1 VKKTKSERAS
11 EVGKLLARGAS
22 LGTIADRWSAGKPSA
37 WEMQYRPTS
46 ACSAYERAMQDA
58 VERGIERER
67 RQVEAEMVQR
77 LHDLAN
83 GPLAQSPNI
92 NQQQMYVPREMTID
106 IETIDPKWQPVR
118 PGRYWIDGVMHD
130 VRPDTRPGEFMQT
143 PAPTPK
149 PAPAPAATPKPSRF
163 EQRSGNPD
171 PQTGAY
177 YVSRWADVPLDSLC
191 RSDVG
196 LWMVRRWQGF
206 DVVKGWSQRSPGG
219 FVHTNLADPKYAN
232 SVFRSAELEDEI
244 AERSPGNRAG
254 ADLPVLV
261 VARGL
266 TPEQMTPDRFT
277 ALERNLPDRLRVA
290 PRIGDLHAWDDLQP
304 GCLYIDREADKTPHG
319 IVLAATRAGFGAT
332 SGEPVADRWQWQ
344 WTLGLTTALCKTA
357 YSWRRR
363 TDGSAATTAKLAEV
377 IAVDVREGEHCIE
390 TIKRWMVETSTQLPG
405 VTIVTTPS
413 PRKSCN
419 GCEGTGQTYGSGGGP
434 ACPDCNGTGRAD

>member
-1 VKKTKSERAS
+1 
-11 EVGKLLARGAS
+11 
-22 LGTIADRWSAGKPSA
+22 
-37 WEMQYRPTS
+37 MQYQYRPTIN
-46 ACSAYERAMQDA
+46 SAYERAMQDA

-67 RQVEAEMVQR
+67 RQMVQR
-77 LHDLAN
+77 LRDLVN

-92 NQQQMYVPREMTID
+92 NQQQWYVPREMTID
-106 IETIDPKWQPVR
+106 IETVDPKWKLSAQE
-118 PGRYWIDGVMHD
+118 M
-130 VRPDTRPGEFMQT
+130 FMQT

-149 PAPAPAATPKPSRF
+149 PAPSPAAKPKPS
-163 EQRSGNPD
+163 SIAPTASNPD

-206 DVVKGWSQRSPGG
+206 DVVKGYSQRSPGG

-232 SVFRSAELEDEI
+232 SVFRSAELEDEL
-244 AERSPGNRAG
+244 AGRSPGNRIG

-261 VARGL
+261 VAKL

-277 ALERNLPDRLRVA
+277 ALERGLPDRLRVK
-290 PRIGDLHAWDDLQP
+290 PRPGDLHAWDDLQP
-304 GCLYIDREADKTPHG
+304 GCLYIDRESDQSPHG
-319 IVLAATRAGFGAT
+319 IILAATR
-332 SGEPVADRWQWQ
+332 SGTGCDVGGPVVDRWQWQ
-344 WTLGLTTALCKTA
+344 WTSGSGLEAATH

-363 TDGSAATTAKLAEV
+363 DDRCMAVSAKLADV
-377 IAVDVREGEHCIE
+377 IAIDVREGDHCVE
-390 TIKRWMVETSTQLPG
+390 AIKRWMVETGTQLPG
-405 VTIVTTPS
+405 VTIVTVPS

>member
-1 VKKTKSERAS
+1 MKKTKSERAS
-11 EVGKLLARGAS
+11 EVGKLMARGAS
-22 LGTIADRWSAGKPSA
+22 LGPIADRWSAGKPSA
-37 WEMQYRPTS
+37 WEH
-46 ACSAYERAMQDA
+46 
-58 VERGIERER
+58 

-92 NQQQMYVPREMTID
+92 NQQQRYVPREIAID
-106 IETIDPKWQPVR
+106 LETIDPKWQPPRKFWV
-118 PGRYWIDGVMHD
+118 DGVMRD
-130 VRPDTRPGEFMQT
+130 VSGETMQT

-149 PAPAPAATPKPSRF
+149 PAPSPAATPKPS
-163 EQRSGNPD
+163 SLAPTASNPD

-232 SVFRSAELEDEI
+232 SVFRSAELEDEL
-244 AERSPGNRAG
+244 AGRSPGNRIG

-266 TPEQMTPDRFT
+266 TPEQMTPDRFA
-277 ALERNLPDRLRVA
+277 ALERGLPDRLRVK
-290 PRIGDLHAWDDLQP
+290 PRPGDLHAWDDLQP
-304 GCLYIDREADKTPHG
+304 GCLYVDRRNDNSPHG
-319 IVLAATRAGFGAT
+319 IVLAATRVGYGAT
-332 SGEPVADRWQWQ
+332 SGGPVADRWQWQ
-344 WTLGLTTALCKTA
+344 WTHGNGERLCKTT
-357 YSWRRR
+357 YSWRARH
-363 TDGSAATTAKLAEV
+363 DECGAVAAKLAEV
-377 IAVDVREGEHCIE
+377 IAVDVREGDHCVE
-390 TIKRWMVETSTQLPG
+390 TIKRWMISTSTQLPG

-419 GCEGTGQTYGSGGGP
+419 GCEGTGQTYGSGGGS

>member
-1 VKKTKSERAS
+1 MAKPKDERAS
-11 EVGKLLARGAS
+11 EIGKLMARGAT
-22 LGTIADRWSAGKPSA
+22 LGGIADRWAFTPPSS
-37 WEMQYRPTS
+37 WEMQYQYRPT
-46 ACSAYERAMQDA
+46 AGSAYERALQQSI
-58 VERGIERER
+58 ERGIEQER
-67 RQVEAEMVQR
+67 RQMVQR

-92 NQQQMYVPREMTID
+92 NQQQWYVPREMTID
-106 IETIDPKWQPVR
+106 IETVDPKWKLSAQE
-118 PGRYWIDGVMHD
+118 M
-130 VRPDTRPGEFMQT
+130 FMQT

-149 PAPAPAATPKPSRF
+149 PAPSPAAKPKPS
-163 EQRSGNPD
+163 SIAPTASNPD

-206 DVVKGWSQRSPGG
+206 DVVKGYSQRVPGE
-219 FVHTNLADPKYAN
+219 FVATGLVDPAKAN
-232 SVFRSAELEDEI
+232 SVFRSATQEDEY
-244 AERSPGNRAG
+244 ASKYPGQRHG

-266 TPEQMTPDRFT
+266 APKDMTPDRFT
-277 ALERNLPDRLRVA
+277 ALERGLPDRLRVA

-304 GCLYIDREADKTPHG
+304 GCLYIDRNPDGSPHG
-319 IVLAATRAGFGAT
+319 IILAATRAGFGAT
-332 SGEPVADRWQWQ
+332 SGDPVADRWQWQ
-344 WTLGLTTALCKTA
+344 WTQGSTEPLCKTT
-357 YSWRRR
+357 YSWRDRR
-363 TDGSAATTAKLAEV
+363 DGTRAAYAKLAEV
-377 IAVDVREGEHCIE
+377 IAVDVREGDHCVE
-390 TIKRWMVETSTQLPG
+390 TIKRWMVETGTQLPG
-405 VTIVTTPS
+405 VTIVTVPS